1 MIEPAIREARIADV
15 ESVLPLV
22 EEFVT
27 SFAVDR
33 DAFRTSFQK
42 LIVDDSALVLVV
54 ETGGS
59 LVGYCLGF
67 VHGTFYANGPVAW
80 LEEIMVQAEHRRSGL
95 GGRLMEAFETWS
107 KQKGAILSAL
117 STRRA
122 ARFYEAIGYE
132 ESATYYRRL
141 L

>member
-1 MIEPAIREARIADV
+1 MIEPAIREARLADV

-95 GGRLMEAFETWS
+95 GGRLMEAFEAWA